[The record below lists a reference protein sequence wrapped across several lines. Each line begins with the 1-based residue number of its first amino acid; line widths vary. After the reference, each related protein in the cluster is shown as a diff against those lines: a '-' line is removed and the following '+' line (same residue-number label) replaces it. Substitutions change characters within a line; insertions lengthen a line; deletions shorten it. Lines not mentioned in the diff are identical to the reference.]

1 VGYGEGLFE
10 QLTTIY
16 GDKYDIII
24 LA

>member
-16 GDKYDIII
+16 GDKYEIVI